1 MNSLISSIFFV
12 HHRLFKLRSH
22 LRLQAAKTIAF
33 PIDEPSNPRQG
44 WVHFLD
50 FAPHLLRDEPITR
63 MALGHRSELAQM
75 DGLAEIHLHVPASP
89 VREGNNVL
97 SFRGKVSIDLV
108 IEIRSPRHTQVK
120 VRLESRFLNFFRRI
134 VTVYRG
140 KILALLR
147 QNSVAMNVAIGAQI
161 ADNVERIIDV
171 LKRPPRLVP
180 AVTPLAKV
188 LFENLAAIILFDLSD
203 DSA

>member
-1 MNSLISSIFFV
+1 M
-12 HHRLFKLRSH
+12 
-22 LRLQAAKTIAF
+22 
-33 PIDEPSNPRQG
+33 
-44 WVHFLD
+44 HFLD
-50 FAPHLLRDEPITR
+50 FAPHLLRDESVIR
-63 MALGHRSELAQM
+63 MALGHRPQLAQM
-75 DGLAEIHLHVPASP
+75 DGLAEIHLHVPTGP

-97 SFRGKVSIDLV
+97 SLGGKVSIDLV
-108 IEIRSPRHTQVK
+108 IEICGPRHTQVK
-120 VRLESRFLNFFRRI
+120 VWLESRFLNFFRRI
-134 VTVYRG
+134 VTVHRS

-161 ADNVERIIDV
+161 ADNIERKIDV